1 MMGTSMFQDAGKVR
15 GWTLG
20 LLFAGAL
27 LGDALWHW
35 LPAAQTPLAVLLI
48 LGVGIQHG
56 ALDHILHA
64 HMHGDPEGPLRQSF
78 ALPYVGAIGV
88 CWLAFLWAPAIMLGL
103 FLLVSAHHFG
113 MSHLRVDAMR
123 QSGGA
128 VPDALAGTTLGMV
141 LLAPLVL
148 RPDAL
153 IVMEQ
158 FGWSLSMAPGDRLLP
173 LQLASGSAV
182 LLAAVLHRTWKNGLL
197 ALAGVMVAWFVHDLL
212 LAFALYFA
220 LGHSREAFFEE
231 FKERQSLTK
240 DFKDFYM
247 RSLPLTAVFTL
258 MAAGI
263 LWTAHEGWLSE
274 HAALSFLLAGTL
286 PHVAVLEGW
295 VTARLR

>member
-1 MMGTSMFQDAGKVR
+1 MGVSMFQDAGKVR

-20 LLFAGAL
+20 LLIVGAL
-27 LGDALWHW
+27 VGDALWHW
-35 LPAAQTPLAVLLI
+35 LPSAQTPLALLLI

-64 HMHGDPEGPLRQSF
+64 HMHGDPEGPLRPSF
-78 ALPYVGAIGV
+78 ALPYVGAIGA
-88 CWLAFLWAPAIMLGL
+88 CWLAFLWLPGIALGL
-103 FLLVSAHHFG
+103 FLLASAYHFG

-123 QSGGA
+123 RTGGP
-128 VPDALAGTTLGMV
+128 VPDALSGTTLGLI

-153 IVMEQ
+153 IILEQ
-158 FGWSLSMAPGDRLLP
+158 FGWTLSTTYRVHFLP
-173 LQLASGSAV
+173 FHLASASAL
-182 LLAAVLHRTWKNGLL
+182 LLAAVLHRTWGNGLL
-197 ALAGVMVAWFVHDLL
+197 VLTGVMVAWFVHDLL

-231 FKERQSLTK
+231 FKERQSLTGE
-240 DFKDFYM
+240 FRQFYL
-247 RSLPLTAVFTL
+247 RSLPLTAVF
-258 MAAGI
+258 AAMVGGI
-263 LWTAHEGWLSE
+263 LWSAHEGWISE
-274 HAALSFLLAGTL
+274 RAALSFLLAGTL